1 VTYNEIPDAKAPGGL
16 KYIFAKRQCMHCD
29 DPACAAA
36 CPVTALHKTAEGP
49 VTYDS
54 GKCIGCRYCV
64 LACPFGVPE
73 AQWHSLAPRIRKCDM
88 CYDRLVAGGTPACV
102 QSCPPGAIT
111 FGERDGLIA
120 LASQKIKDKPDKY
133 YPHIYGQKEAGGTG
147 ALYMSSVPFEQ
158 IGLHNVGTASF
169 ARSSVI
175 ALQAVPPTVLGVG
188 MVLGSAAYKVHQ
200 RREEVAAAEGVTP
213 IRAPKTEQKV
223 VEFAPVQKK
232 LWTPFNKL
240 LVVFMALGA
249 LAFLGRF
256 ALGLGGATNLSNT
269 HPWGLW
275 IMFNLIEIAG
285 AAGAFTVASMIYL
298 FRREDLYPLGRSA
311 MLLGLLSY
319 MMATMTL
326 IADVGLPWH
335 VWQLLFQAPQHS
347 VMFEV
352 SWCIGLYVTIL
363 AFEFLPV
370 PLETWKRH
378 RALELWRKYSNY
390 YVVLVV
396 TGFTYL
402 MSRQWTWTILA
413 LALFGALAWR
423 FRPRAGEKP
432 LPVML
437 ALAGAVLSVLH
448 QSSLGSLFLVMRDK
462 LDRFW
467 WSPILPINFLLSALA
482 GGTALVVLTEIIIA
496 KIYKRALP
504 IPQLATLAKFS
515 FWSLLVAEVVRLGD
529 LMVRGELT
537 ANFARGDGPLFVIE
551 ILLGGILP
559 LLLWSR
565 DGLRRQPSLL
575 TIGSFLIFAG
585 VAFDRMN
592 VVIFAMNSKG
602 PMPQIAPRH
611 YWPSIIEWL
620 VFLGV
625 CATTAFVFG
634 YAARRMPL
642 LAKEA
647 EI

>member
-1 VTYNEIPDAKAPGGL
+1 MGKALLIDTTKCIGCRSCQVSCKQWNDLPAETTRLGSEDLGLQNPITLSGRTMTVVTYNEIPDAKAPGGL

-335 VWQLLFQAPQHS
+335 VW
-347 VMFEV
+347 
-352 SWCIGLYVTIL
+352 
-363 AFEFLPV
+363 
-370 PLETWKRH
+370 H
-378 RALELWRKYSNY
+378 RSE
-390 YVVLVV
+390 
-396 TGFTYL
+396 
-402 MSRQWTWTILA
+402 
-413 LALFGALAWR
+413 
-423 FRPRAGEKP
+423 
-432 LPVML
+432 
-437 ALAGAVLSVLH
+437 
-448 QSSLGSLFLVMRDK
+448 
-462 LDRFW
+462 
-467 WSPILPINFLLSALA
+467 
-482 GGTALVVLTEIIIA
+482 
-496 KIYKRALP
+496 
-504 IPQLATLAKFS
+504 
-515 FWSLLVAEVVRLGD
+515 
-529 LMVRGELT
+529 
-537 ANFARGDGPLFVIE
+537 
-551 ILLGGILP
+551 
-559 LLLWSR
+559 
-565 DGLRRQPSLL
+565 
-575 TIGSFLIFAG
+575 
-585 VAFDRMN
+585 
-592 VVIFAMNSKG
+592 
-602 PMPQIAPRH
+602 
-611 YWPSIIEWL
+611 
-620 VFLGV
+620 
-625 CATTAFVFG
+625 
-634 YAARRMPL
+634 
-642 LAKEA
+642 
-647 EI
+647 